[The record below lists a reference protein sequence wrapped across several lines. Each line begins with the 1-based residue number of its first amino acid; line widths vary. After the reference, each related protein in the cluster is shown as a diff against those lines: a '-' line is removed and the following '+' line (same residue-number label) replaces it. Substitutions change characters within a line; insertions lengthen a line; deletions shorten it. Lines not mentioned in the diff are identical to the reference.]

1 MQKKQPKLKKLTI
14 MAALTTAALIIFI
27 IEAQIQLPIP
37 IPRAKLGLANTIT
50 LFVLF
55 FPTND
60 KSTSVN
66 LKSTDALMILIC
78 RILLGA
84 IFTGR
89 ILALALS
96 LSGGL
101 LSFAAMIAAKRIV
114 TNKQI
119 WVCGA
124 IGGIFHNIGQILAAI
139 LITETPAMIAYLPIL
154 IIIGIITG
162 TLTGLITQTILLRL
176 PKGRKF

>member
-37 IPRAKLGLANTIT
+37 IPGAKLGLANTIT